1 MWSAAN
7 GNANNMTFRNADLTE
22 NDEVVTFTLP
32 AKIDEVRDLLIYDT
46 GESMEGEWVV
56 DYATDWLTSQ
66 SVDWLN
72 PALEQIAYWLF
83 DWSISMLY

>member
-46 GESMEGEWVV
+46 GESMEGE
-56 DYATDWLTSQ
+56 
-66 SVDWLN
+66 
-72 PALEQIAYWLF
+72 
-83 DWSISMLY
+83 